1 MRRRNS
7 LKLTISVIIIA
18 ILAIFVGYF
27 IGNWL
32 IQIVMGDPDS
42 GSEMTG
48 KKVIEEEI
56 IDSNDNDGLNNN
68 NEINQ
73 NTSTNQKEDVNNN
86 ENEIDE
92 KEFIIDNKSED
103 IFVIQVG
110 AFSNYENAQ
119 SLKENLSSKGF
130 EVVITEEKPYK
141 VQVLASENRE
151 ESEKIEKE
159 IEALGYN
166 TFITH

>member
-1 MRRRNS
+1 MRRKNN
-7 LKLTISVIIIA
+7 LKLTIGVIVVA

-32 IQIVMGDPDS
+32 IQIVMGDPNS

-56 IDSNDNDGLNNN
+56 IDSNDSDDLN
-68 NEINQ
+68 
-73 NTSTNQKEDVNNN
+73 SNN
-86 ENEIDE
+86 ENKQSTSINTKESEDNNDEGIEE

-103 IFVIQVG
+103 VFVVQVG

-119 SLKENLSSKGF
+119 SLKNNLSSKGF
-130 EVVITEEKPYK
+130 EVIITEGKPYK
-141 VQVLASENRE
+141 VQVLASESRE